1 MRVRLAGPLN
11 IVGVGTIREAAPPE
25 ATVFEVL
32 TRVSSVIVLIGSWIT
47 QISVFVS
54 VLPVTSQE
62 TVGD

>member
-11 IVGVGTIREAAPPE
+11 IVGVGAIREAAPPE
-25 ATVFEVL
+25 ATMFEVL